1 MINSVTNAATFGR
14 KMERKNEFLFIG
26 NRKTILQW
34 TARFVSPILF
44 FFFLISK
51 LEQLKNI

>member
-1 MINSVTNAATFGR
+1 
-14 KMERKNEFLFIG
+14 MERKNEFLFIG

-44 FFFLISK
+44 FFSYFETWAIEKYLNILQASK
-51 LEQLKNI
+51 I